1 MENGFL
7 GKLNQGRQA
16 GFRSEAGIS
25 PKSHHHLPIEG
36 GIVSGLSGGGVEV
49 EGGRYIV
56 SM

>member
-49 EGGRYIV
+49 EGGRDIV